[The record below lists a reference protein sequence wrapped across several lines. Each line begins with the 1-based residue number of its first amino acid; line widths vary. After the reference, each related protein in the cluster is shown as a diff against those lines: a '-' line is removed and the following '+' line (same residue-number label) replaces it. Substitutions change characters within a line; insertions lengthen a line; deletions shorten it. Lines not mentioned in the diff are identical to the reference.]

1 LTTLTKKDKPFL
13 WVSEQQLAFETMK
26 TPFIT
31 APALPD
37 FDPEREVIM
46 ETDASDYVSAGV
58 LS

>member
-1 LTTLTKKDKPFL
+1 
-13 WVSEQQLAFETMK
+13 MK

-37 FDPEREVIM
+37 FDPESEVIM